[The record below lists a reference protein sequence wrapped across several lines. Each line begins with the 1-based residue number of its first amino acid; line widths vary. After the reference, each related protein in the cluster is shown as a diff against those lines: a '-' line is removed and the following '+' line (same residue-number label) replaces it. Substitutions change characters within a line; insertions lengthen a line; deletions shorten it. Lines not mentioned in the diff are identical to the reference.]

1 MKIGIMQPYFWPY
14 LGYFQLINAVDIFV
28 IYDNIKYTKK
38 GWFNRNR
45 YLCNGTD
52 KVFSIPLKKDSDF
65 LDVRDRRIAS
75 DFDKSQLKNKISAA
89 YSKAPYFE
97 SVFSLFCKSVDNED
111 SNLFEY
117 IFKSVKDICAYLQIN
132 TEIVISSTLTVGNEL
147 KGKDRVIAICRELN
161 GEEYVNPIGGLSLY
175 DKQEFQDNGIELF
188 FIKMNDDIVYTQ
200 LGDDFVPA
208 LSILDVLMFN
218 PVADVQG
225 MLNQY
230 TLI

>member
-75 DFDKSQLKNKISAA
+75 DFDKSQLKNKIRAS

-97 SVFSLFCKSVDNED
+97 SVFRLFCKSVDNED

-117 IFKSVKDICAYLQIN
+117 IYKSVKDICAYLQIN
-132 TEIVISSTLTVGNEL
+132 TEIVISSTLNVGNEL
-147 KGKDRVIAICRELN
+147 KGKDRVIATCQELN
-161 GEEYVNPIGGLSLY
+161 GEEYINPIGGLSLY
-175 DKQEFQDNGIELF
+175 DKKEFQDNGIELSF
-188 FIKMNDDIVYTQ
+188 LKMNDNIVYTQ
-200 LGDDFVPA
+200 FGDDFVPA
-208 LSILDVLMFN
+208 LSILDILMFN
-218 PVADVQG
+218 SVTDVQR